1 MRRALLIFL
10 AAFMMMTACARAG
23 SDEISR
29 AWRTAAIYVPGSAM
43 PDGME
48 ERGQVLA
55 FRFTDENRGHSYEVL
70 IERKSAAFLQRSL
83 VALAPKGAKQV
94 KLTAD
99 AIKEKVTRQ
108 YPDAA
113 IDGVF
118 ARQEAG
124 LYSYLVVFTRKG
136 DSRLHRSLYN
146 AQTGELLADMMW
158 LVGPKEG
165 LLTFSQAKKTAMSQM
180 ADAVLT
186 DFQVDRAGG
195 GVLYQVNLS
204 RDGEERSISIDAKSG
219 KILSS
224 AARGAGRDK
233 NRQQEPEDVFQ
244 AAAEKPA
251 AGKASSESASSAP
264 GKIKQASQKAVKE
277 KQPHPLDNGKA
288 KEKSSDDNQAD
299 RRLNSADRE
308 EDEEDTVS
316 RLEEAF
322 LGQNGGWEGENT
334 D

>member
-70 IERKSAAFLQRSL
+70 IERESAAFLQRSL
-83 VALAPKGAKQV
+83 AALAPKGAKQV

-99 AIKEKVTRQ
+99 AIKDKVARQ

-124 LYSYLVVFTRKG
+124 LHSYLVVFTRKE
-136 DSRLHRSLYN
+136 DSRLHRRLYN
-146 AQTGELLADMMW
+146 AQTGELLAEMMW
-158 LVGPKEG
+158 LVGPNEG
-165 LLTFSQAKKTAMSQM
+165 LLTFSQAKETAMSQM

-186 DFQVDRAGG
+186 DFQVDREGG
-195 GVLYQVNLS
+195 GVLYQINLS

-219 KILSS
+219 KILGS

-233 NRQQEPEDVFQ
+233 NRQQEPEDAFQ
-244 AAAEKPA
+244 AA
-251 AGKASSESASSAP
+251 AGKASPESASSAP
-264 GKIKQASQKAVKE
+264 GKIKQASKKAAE
-277 KQPHPLDNGKA
+277 DKQPHPRDNGKA
-288 KEKSSDDNQAD
+288 KEKSRDDQEN
-299 RRLNSADRE
+299 RRLNSADRG
-308 EDEEDTVS
+308 EDEEIVS

-322 LGQNGGWEGENT
+322 LWQNEGWEEENT